1 MEENYQLALLYFVH
15 LLIGADG
22 VADRTEIE
30 ALHKIKKNE
39 NIPDQ
44 IYSEFSKS
52 ISSKSERETYQIAT
66 GHLSRCNDSE
76 KLKVFGTLYRLSE
89 VDGRVHT
96 KEIKLLIYSIKD
108 AGVEFNDVVDYAKA
122 NPSIF

>member
-22 VADRTEIE
+22 VADKSEIE
-30 ALHKIKKNE
+30 ALHKIKRKE
-39 NIPDQ
+39 NIPDRT
-44 IYSEFSKS
+44 YADFSAAIAS
-52 ISSKSERETYQIAT
+52 RTEREIYQSAVD
-66 GHLSRCNDSE
+66 HLANCNDVQ

-96 KEIKLLIYSIKD
+96 KEIKLLLYSIED
-108 AGVEFNDVVDYAKA
+108 AGIEFNDVVDYAKA
-122 NPSIF
+122 TPSIF

>member
-22 VADRTEIE
+22 VADRTEVE
-30 ALHKIKKNE
+30 ALNKIKNKE
-39 NIPDQ
+39 NIPDR
-44 IYSEFSKS
+44 IYSDFSIAILS
-52 ISSKSERETYQIAT
+52 RSERETYQIAID
-66 GHLSRCNDSE
+66 HLLKCDDSE

-96 KEIKLLIYSIKD
+96 KEIKLLLYSIED
-108 AGVEFNDVVDYAKA
+108 AGIEFNDVVDYAKA